1 MKGWQS
7 KQLQQTQLRTG
18 MQSKVIEFFQNTTP
32 LNAAK
37 ASAKLMEAMVTSDP
51 AILPHVLNALLTVPL
66 SSSGSSSS
74 SSLTLVEC
82 YSAEK
87 AAFRLRLAGGA
98 LRCGTSCQ
106 IVPCLPS
113 LLLPIVTSSIYFNH
127 EEKSVRTAVGK
138 LLKDLLKGATSIYPV
153 SLQPN
158 YAGRSRRTS
167 LCAPNVD
174 SENNVRS
181 VCLLACLLACSPHNG
196 LLQRTTSRPTATLIL
211 LHAMPCD
218 GCYRSN
224 GTCCRET
231 TRLQWWISCDK

>member
-1 MKGWQS
+1 
-7 KQLQQTQLRTG
+7 
-18 MQSKVIEFFQNTTP
+18 MQSKVIQFFRNTTP

-51 AILPHVLNALLTVPL
+51 SILPHVLNALLTVPL
-66 SSSGSSSS
+66 PSSSGSSS

-82 YSAEK
+82 YSPEK
-87 AAFRLRLAGGA
+87 VAFRLRLAGGA
-98 LRCGTSCQ
+98 LRCGTSRQ
-106 IVPCLPS
+106 IIPCLPS
-113 LLLPIVTSSIYFNH
+113 LLLPIVTSSVYFNH

-158 YAGRSRRTS
+158 YAGGGRRTS

-181 VCLLACLLACSPHNG
+181 VCLHACLLIT
-196 LLQRTTSRPTATLIL
+196 QWTTSRPTATLIL
-211 LHAMPCD
+211 LHAMPWV
-218 GCYRSN
+218 
-224 GTCCRET
+224 
-231 TRLQWWISCDK
+231 L

>member
-18 MQSKVIEFFQNTTP
+18 LQSKVIQFFQNTTP

-66 SSSGSSSS
+66 PSSGSSSS
-74 SSLTLVEC
+74 SSSSPTLVDC
-82 YSAEK
+82 FSAEK
-87 AAFRLRLAGGA
+87 IAFRLRLAGGA
-98 LRCGTSCQ
+98 LRCGTSSQ

-113 LLLPIVTSSIYFNH
+113 LLLPIVTSSVYFNH
-127 EEKSVRTAVGK
+127 DEKSVRTAVGK

-158 YAGRSRRTS
+158 YAGGGRRTA

-174 SENNVRS
+174 SESNVRS
-181 VCLLACLLACSPHNG
+181 ASLLACLLACLIAFSPHNG
-196 LLQRTTSRPTATLIL
+196 LLLI
-211 LHAMPCD
+211 P
-218 GCYRSN
+218 
-224 GTCCRET
+224 
-231 TRLQWWISCDK
+231 Q

>member
-74 SSLTLVEC
+74 SSLVEC

-87 AAFRLRLAGGA
+87 VAFRLRLAGGA

-113 LLLPIVTSSIYFNH
+113 LLLPIVTSSVYFNH

-158 YAGRSRRTS
+158 YADGSRRTS

-181 VCLLACLLACSPHNG
+181 VCLLACLLAPHTTDYFNG
-196 LLQRTTSRPTATLIL
+196 LLLVPQRL
-211 LHAMPCD
+211 
-218 GCYRSN
+218 
-224 GTCCRET
+224 
-231 TRLQWWISCDK
+231 